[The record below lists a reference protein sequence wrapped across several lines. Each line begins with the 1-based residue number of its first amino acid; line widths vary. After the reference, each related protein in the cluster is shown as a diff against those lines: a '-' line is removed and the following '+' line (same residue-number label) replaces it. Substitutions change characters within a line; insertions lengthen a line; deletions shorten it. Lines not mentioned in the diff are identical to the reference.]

1 MKKKIII
8 TGLFTFGLLSFA
20 GAQPLHGPFPGKP
33 HGCCCCCSQDR
44 PDQRPP
50 QRGEMPSFITDK
62 LIKKLALTDEQ
73 VTKLKEEEKAFMEKM
88 QQMRPNREDE
98 EQFSPEVMREKM
110 DAMMSEH
117 DTAVKKI
124 LTDEQYEKYQ
134 KYMKENRPKG
144 PRNGGPGGPGRA
156 D

>member
-1 MKKKIII
+1 
-8 TGLFTFGLLSFA
+8 
-20 GAQPLHGPFPGKP
+20 
-33 HGCCCCCSQDR
+33 
-44 PDQRPP
+44 
-50 QRGEMPSFITDK
+50 
-62 LIKKLALTDEQ
+62 
-73 VTKLKEEEKAFMEKM
+73 MEKM

-134 KYMKENRPKG
+134 KYMKENRRKV
-144 PRNGGPGGPGRA
+144 PGMEGREVREELIESRIYFDVDDA
-156 D
+156 N